1 MHILTLAIRREV
13 DVVLV
18 RQRTRQIANFL
29 GFAALVQ
36 TRLVAVV
43 SEIVCHALQ
52 YGGVGTIKY
61 GVEQDSTP
69 GTLAIQL
76 SDQGSGWVDLST
88 TTVKKNLSN
97 TNLGL
102 SLVNMR
108 RLVERCYIESIPGEG
123 TTLYLGMALPRQR
136 NPVTKVEIK
145 QMAESFA
152 RSSSEN
158 CLTEL
163 RQQNQELLLALGQ
176 LAQNQEELNY
186 VKCQLAK
193 TQGYLTT
200 LQEELKEKTD
210 HWQQAIAERDRIFNV
225 SLDPICLLGFDGYFK
240 RLNSVWEQLLGYTI
254 EELLAEPFLNF
265 IHPDDREATH
275 LRIQQISGSNK
286 IGRHQRTPLE
296 NRYRCKDGSYR
307 WFRWSGTPLVDQ
319 NLIYA
324 VARDITEHKRMES
337 EISNTKNFLHAIVEN
352 LPIGI
357 FAKDAQKL
365 QWILWNKCFEDLTG
379 YSRNDAMGK
388 TDHDFFP
395 QEQAKFFTTT
405 DRKVLEGKQ
414 LLDIPEE
421 SILTRHQGVRFLHT
435 IKVPIL
441 DANKNPQYLL
451 GITQDI
457 TERKQF
463 EDTLQRRD
471 AILKAVAYTAEQL
484 LTTIH
489 WQQSIHQVLE
499 HLGQATEASRAYLFK
514 NHTCADGALL
524 IRQLYEWV
532 APNITS
538 ELGNPILQDIDFKYY
553 GRELIEPLSQGHISC
568 GIRREFKLGLQ
579 EFLLTHHI
587 LSIAIVPIFVN
598 GQWWGFIGF
607 DDCLNERQWSSAEID
622 ALEAAAHVLGAAIAQ
637 KQSEEILR
645 VSEERFRH
653 LIETSSDFVWEMDEN
668 YIFTYISPKIQ
679 EVLGYE
685 PQELL
690 GKTFFDLMPEREARR
705 KEAFFASILPE
716 HSPFRNL
723 EMLQIHKEGTE
734 IIVQIS
740 GVPFFTT
747 DKQFQGY
754 RGMARNITLRKQTQ
768 EALKQREE
776 ALRLSQERYELATSA
791 GKVGVWD
798 WNLET
803 HEIYLDPLL
812 KRALG
817 YTDIEFLN
825 HLEDWF
831 ELIHADDRQPVKD
844 AIQAHLQGA
853 TSQYEIEHRM
863 LHKNGSIR
871 WFLVRGTAMRDE
883 NDKPYRLTG
892 TNTDITERR
901 QAEEALRQQTLQLQ
915 QTLQD
920 LQQAQAQL
928 VQSEKMSALG
938 QLVAGVAHEINNPI
952 NFIYGNIKYTHQYMQ
967 DLLNLINLYTQYY
980 PHPAPEIQAE
990 AERIDL
996 DFLMQDMP
1004 KLLNSMQIGSERI
1017 RGIVLS
1023 LRNFSRLDE
1032 AEKKRVDVHEGLE
1045 NTLLILQCKLKPKD
1059 ERLRIKIIK
1068 EYGDIPRVECYP
1080 GQLNQAFMNILN
1092 NAIEVLHDFSQKKLQ
1107 EEASFFPQIRICTQ
1121 LTASGHL
1128 AIQIADNGPGMNQ
1141 EVKKRIFDPFF
1152 TTKPVGKGTGL
1163 GLAISYQIVVQKH
1176 GGLLEC
1182 FSEPGKG
1189 TQFQIQIPISS
1200 SS

>member
-29 GFAALVQ
+29 GFAALAQ
-36 TRLVAVV
+36 TRLVAVI
-43 SEIVCHALQ
+43 SEMVCYALQ
-52 YGGVGTIKY
+52 YGGVGTVKY
-61 GVEQDSTP
+61 GVENDSAP
-69 GTLAIQL
+69 GTLAIHL
-76 SDQGSGWVDLST
+76 SNQGTGWVNLST
-88 TTVKKNLSN
+88 ALAEKSLSK
-97 TNLGL
+97 TNIGL
-102 SLVNMR
+102 SLASIR
-108 RLVERCYIESIPGEG
+108 QLVERCHIESIPGQG
-123 TTLYLGMALPRQR
+123 TTVYLGMTLPQEQ
-136 NPVTKVEIK
+136 NCLTKVNIK
-145 QMAESFA
+145 RMAENLA
-152 RSSSEN
+152 TDSSEN
-158 CLTEL
+158 CLAEL
-163 RQQNQELLLALGQ
+163 RQQNQELLLVLDQ
-176 LAQNQEELNY
+176 LHQNQQELNC
-186 VKCQLAK
+186 VKCELAK
-193 TQGYLTT
+193 TQHCLTT
-200 LQEELKEKTD
+200 LQKELKEKTD
-210 HWQQAIAERDRIFNV
+210 HSQQALAERDRIFNV

-240 RLNSVWEQLLGYTI
+240 RLNAVWEQLLGYTM

-275 LRIQQISGSNK
+275 LRIQQISASNK
-286 IGRHQRTPLE
+286 VGRHRRTPLE

-337 EISNTKNFLHAIVEN
+337 EISNTKNFLHAIVEH

-379 YSRNDAMGK
+379 YSRSDAMGK
-388 TDHDFFP
+388 TDYDFFP
-395 QEQAKFFTTT
+395 QEQADFFTTI
-405 DRKVLEGKQ
+405 DRQVLEGKQ
-414 LLDIPEE
+414 LVEVPEE
-421 SILTRHQGVRFLHT
+421 SILTHDQGVRFVHT

-451 GITQDI
+451 GITEDI

-484 LTTIH
+484 LTAIH
-489 WQQSIHQVLE
+489 WQQSIHEVLE
-499 HLGQATEASRAYLFK
+499 NLGQATEASRAYLFK
-514 NHTCADGALL
+514 NHTCPDGTLL
-524 IRQLYEWV
+524 TRQIYEWV
-532 APNITS
+532 APNIMP
-538 ELGNPILQDIDFKYY
+538 ELGNPILQDIDLNSYS
-553 GRELIEPLSQGHISC
+553 RELIEPLSKGHISC
-568 GIRREFKLGLQ
+568 AIRKELKLGLQ
-579 EFLLTHHI
+579 EFLTAHNT
-587 LSIAIVPIFVN
+587 LSITIVPIFVN

-607 DDCLNERQWSSAEID
+607 DDCLSKRQWSSAEID
-622 ALEAAAHVLGAAIAQ
+622 ALEAAAHVLGAAISQ

-668 YIFTYISPKIQ
+668 YIFTYISPKVQ

-690 GKTFFDLMPEREARR
+690 GKTFFDLMPEIEARR

-716 HSPFRNL
+716 HSPFTHL
-723 EMLQIHKEGTE
+723 EILQIHKEGTE
-734 IIVQIS
+734 MIIQIT

-754 RGMARNITLRKQTQ
+754 RGMARNITLRKHAQ

-791 GKVGVWD
+791 GNVGVWD
-798 WNLET
+798 WSLET

-817 YTDIEFLN
+817 YTDIEFSN

-831 ELIHADDRQPVKD
+831 ELIHSDDRQGVKET
-844 AIQAHLQGA
+844 IQSHLQGA

-863 LHKNGSIR
+863 IHKNGSIR

-883 NDKPYRLTG
+883 HYKPYRLTG
-892 TNTDITERR
+892 TITDITERK
-901 QAEEALRQQTLQLQ
+901 QAEEALRQQTVQLQ
-915 QTLQD
+915 QALQD

-952 NFIYGNIKYTHQYMQ
+952 NFIYGNIKYTHQYMR
-967 DLLNLINLYTQYY
+967 DLLKLLNLYIQYY
-980 PHPAPEIQAE
+980 PHPAPEIQSE
-990 AERIDL
+990 SERIDL

-1032 AEKKRVDVHEGLE
+1032 AEKKRVDIHEGIE

-1059 ERLRIKIIK
+1059 ERLIIKINK
-1068 EYGDIPRVECYP
+1068 EYGEVPHVECYP
-1080 GQLNQAFMNILN
+1080 GQLNQVFMNILN
-1092 NAIEVLHDFSQKKLQ
+1092 NAVEVLHDLAEKQLQYNISFS
-1107 EEASFFPQIRICTQ
+1107 PQIRIST
-1121 LTASGHL
+1121 HL
-1128 AIQIADNGPGMNQ
+1128 IALDRLVIQIADNGPGMTQ
-1141 EVKKRIFDPFF
+1141 EVKKRIFEPFF
-1152 TTKPVGKGTGL
+1152 TTKPIGKGTGL

-1176 GGLLEC
+1176 GGSLEC
-1182 FSEPGKG
+1182 ISEPGKG
-1189 TQFQIQIPISS
+1189 TEFRIQIPVSS
-1200 SS
+1200 QH